1 MYGFFSSGKLV
12 MALTLYVDDL
22 ILGSDSIGMQEWFIT
37 KLTEQLST
45 KVISLPTNVLRLSIK
60 LETIPCS
67 LNHKPAKILNYK

>member
-1 MYGFFSSGKLV
+1 

-22 ILGSDSIGMQEWFIT
+22 ILGSDSIGRQEWLIT
-37 KLTEQLST
+37 KLTEELST

-67 LNHKPAKILNYK
+67 LNHKPVKILNYK

>member
-37 KLTEQLST
+37 KLTEQLNT

-67 LNHKPAKILNYK
+67 LNHKPVKILNNK

>member
-22 ILGSDSIGMQEWFIT
+22 ILGSDRIGRQEWFIT

-45 KVISLPTNVLRLSIK
+45 KVISLPTNVLCLSIK

-67 LNHKPAKILNYK
+67 LNHKSGQDT